1 MAEGAI
7 KTELLFL
14 YSSRLRLFMIKVL
27 SWPLFESPAIILKI
41 PSLLSEATPNKV
53 SLIMILL

>member
-7 KTELLFL
+7 KIELLFL

-41 PSLLSEATPNKV
+41 PSLLSEATPKKYH
-53 SLIMILL
+53 